1 MSQFVAINDFVI
13 KITKSVSV
21 TLNWMAICMI
31 SVISSL
37 QSALKALITC
47 YFSRNPCL
55 TYGHVMLQT
64 LHILIWSSQLHLS
77 QRLCRVLINI
87 QNTFATSNQISYV
100 HGQND
105 IGIYQAGY
113 HVFFTYFMTS
123 FVSVPRDICL
133 SVSVKWW
140 LFTSIYPST
149 INHRHS
155 ISSHHK
161 GTGVHLNVDRSS
173 HNTVPLYRGQLSHI
187 SSQ

>member
-1 MSQFVAINDFVI
+1 MSQFMTINDFVI
-13 KITKSVSV
+13 KTTKSVSV
-21 TLNWMAICMI
+21 TLNSMAICMI
-31 SVISSL
+31 SVISIL

-47 YFSRNPCL
+47 YYCRNPCL

-87 QNTFATSNQISYV
+87 QNTFATSNQISFV

-113 HVFFTYFMTS
+113 HVVLHIS
-123 FVSVPRDICL
+123 WRRS
-133 SVSVKWW
+133 SVSHG
-140 LFTSIYPST
+140 IYACQYQFSADFSHRYIPST

-155 ISSHHK
+155 LSSHHK
-161 GTGVHLNVDRSS
+161 GTGVSS
-173 HNTVPLYRGQLSHI
+173 KCGP
-187 SSQ
+187 